1 MRISE
6 IMAGDEEGGLE
17 THFVDLANGL
27 VELGE
32 DVTVIAHERYADR
45 FVPTVRF
52 RPLDLTRSR
61 RDPFLRRSLRRLI
74 KASKADVVHA
84 HAGKA
89 AALVAAV
96 SSSIGS
102 TRTVGTVHGRKR
114 DLSAYRRFDAV
125 IGVSRGVLEDL
136 DHPAKSV
143 VYNGVSAPPQA
154 LDRGDLRD
162 AFGIEP
168 DAAICLAVGRLVPVK
183 RYDHLIGLWDRD
195 LGHLLIA
202 GEGPERGLL
211 EALAKDKPV
220 TLTGF
225 RADVRAMMGAA
236 DLMVFAS
243 EREGLSYALAEA
255 LRAGLPVVSTPVP
268 GAEDLLPGS
277 HLAEPDELKA
287 AIAGSLAD
295 PIAARDSLAHVFDWA
310 NRTLTVEHMVRATRE
325 VYRGETI
332 HGHPPPSGQPA
343 DSASPRC

>member
-45 FVPTVRF
+45 FVPAVRF

-74 KASKADVVHA
+74 EASKAEVVHA

-96 SSSIGS
+96 SSSMRD

-114 DLSAYRRFDAV
+114 ELNAYRPFDAV

-143 VYNGVSAPPQA
+143 VYNGVGAPPEA
-154 LDRGDLRD
+154 IGSTELRA
-162 AFGIEP
+162 AFGIDP
-168 DAAICLAVGRLVPVK
+168 DTPICLAVGRLVPVK
-183 RYDHLIGLWDRD
+183 RYDRLIELWNHR
-195 LGHLLIA
+195 LGHLLIV
-202 GEGPERGLL
+202 GEGPERGAL

-220 TLTGF
+220 TFTGF
-225 RADVRAMMGAA
+225 RADARAMMGAA

-268 GAEDLLPGS
+268 GAEDLLPSS
-277 HLAEPDELKA
+277 HLAAPDELKEV
-287 AIAGSLAD
+287 IARALAD
-295 PIAARDSLAHVFDWA
+295 PTAARDRMAHVFDWA
-310 NRTLTVEHMVRATRE
+310 NRILTVEHMVRATRD
-325 VYRGETI
+325 VYRGETS
-332 HGHPPPSGQPA
+332 HVAPPSPPPA
-343 DSASPRC
+343 DATTPRC